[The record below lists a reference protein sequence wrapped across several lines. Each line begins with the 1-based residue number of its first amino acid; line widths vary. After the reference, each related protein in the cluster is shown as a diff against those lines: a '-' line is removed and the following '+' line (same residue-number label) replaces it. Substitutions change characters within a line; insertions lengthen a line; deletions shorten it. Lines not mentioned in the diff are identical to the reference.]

1 MKIAKR
7 ALFVAALFMAKA
19 FSADGGS
26 VTQLQLITG
35 NDGKKYFRIA
45 HSVAV
50 QIGSNVSSSQDYIPA
65 DEDPTYAA
73 LVWASLDRAL
83 HNPTIRVNID
93 GFSTTN
99 NIDGTAWVCKL
110 TRWNLTR

>member
-1 MKIAKR
+1 MKILNKAF
-7 ALFVAALFMAKA
+7 FVAALLMAKA

-26 VTQLQLITG
+26 ITQLQMITG

-50 QIGSNVSSSQDYIPA
+50 QIGSNISSSQDYIQS

-83 HNPTIRVNID
+83 HDPTIRVNID

-99 NIDGTAWVCKL
+99 SIDGTAWVCKL
-110 TRWNLTR
+110 TRWSLTR

>member
-1 MKIAKR
+1 MKILKR
-7 ALFVAALFMAKA
+7 AFLVASLFMAKA

-26 VTQLQLITG
+26 ITWLQMMTG
-35 NDGKKYFRIA
+35 NDGKKYYHIA
-45 HSVAV
+45 HSVPV
-50 QIGSNVSSSQDYIPA
+50 QIGSNVSSSQDFIPA

-83 HNPTIRVNID
+83 HDPTVRINIE

-110 TRWNLTR
+110 NRWSLTR